1 MSNLAPFKNNPQ
13 PGLPMPPKG
22 DTIARFGTYLEA
34 QKAVDYL
41 SDNHFPVQAVTIVG
55 VDLQMV
61 ERVTGRLT
69 YGRVAVAGLLS
80 GAWFGLFVGLALLIL
95 SSSSEGNGISV
106 FATMVIGAAFGL
118 LFGLISYSF
127 TGGRRDFTSTSQI
140 VAGEYRV
147 LCLTEQAGQAM
158 ELLGR
163 LARDGGPRSHDDGP
177 SGSATAPVTP
187 AAGDRVEP
195 FPTEPAAGV
204 SPEPGAPLP
213 EPVSGPTYSE
223 MIDRK
228 KAEDRERDE
237 RERALRLQAEAQQ
250 EAERAQA
257 EAQKKA
263 EQAEA
268 EAKERAERA
277 RAEAQAAPTEVH
289 APVQTPTTQVPLQDP
304 PA

>member
-1 MSNLAPFKNNPQ
+1 MSNLAPFKNTQQ
-13 PGLPMPPKG
+13 PGLPLPPKG

-80 GAWFGLFVGLALLIL
+80 GAWFGLFVGLLLL
-95 SSSSEGNGISV
+95 FFSNNDEGGGVSV
-106 FATMVIGAAFGL
+106 FAAMIIGAAFGG

-158 ELLGR
+158 QLLGQ
-163 LARDGGPRSHDDGP
+163 LAREGGPRSNDSGP
-177 SGSATAPVTP
+177 SAPATAPVTP
-187 AAGDRVEP
+187 ASGDAVQP
-195 FPTEPAAGV
+195 FPGETPAGV
-204 SPEPGAPLP
+204 TPEPGAPP
-213 EPVSGPTYSE
+213 VEPVTGPTYSE

-228 KAEDRERDE
+228 KAEDREREDRQRQE
-237 RERALRLQAEAQQ
+237 RQQAEVQERA

-257 EAQKKA
+257 EQKA
-263 EQAEA
+263 E
-268 EAKERAERA
+268 RD
-277 RAEAQAAPTEVH
+277 RAEAQSAPTEVH
-289 APVQTPTTQVPLQDP
+289 TPVQTPTTQVPIQDP